1 MKIVCVNSMEKIFP
15 DIEPSLTLR
24 RASVFGNERYNF
36 QFAVCSEKDV
46 AATFSLSVNGREI
59 PAKLVKSMPSQLSK
73 YLNVSDDFVIFKER
87 ASTFY
92 PDLLL
97 PVPDKKIYLKKDC
110 WTSIWGTVNG
120 AELSAGE
127 NHISISVCEDGENT
141 YSAGFEL
148 DVLPA
153 DLPECDIPN
162 TAWFHYDCIS
172 DYYREKVFSPR
183 YNEILRRY
191 FKNMT
196 EHGINMLYV
205 PMFSFA
211 TNTEIGKY
219 RKTVQLVD
227 VAYDGK
233 KYTFGFGRLI
243 AFMKEAESFGFRYF
257 EMSHMATQWGAKFS
271 PKIIADIR
279 GKKRRIFGWDVKST
293 SPRYLRFLDEFL
305 PAIVTALDENGFS
318 GRCFFHISDEPR
330 YEFMENYK
338 MLSEKFRQH
347 LKSYKI
353 FDALSNYD
361 FYKEGL
367 VDFPV
372 VSSDAVAPFFENGV
386 PVWLYYCCSQ
396 GGEYFSNRF
405 FNMPLL
411 RTRILGLQLFAN
423 DIRGFLHWGYNFY
436 YTNLSQKLIDPY
448 FVTDAGNVYPSGDS
462 FLVYPG
468 AGGEP
473 YDSVRN
479 EAFGEAFQDYRA
491 LLLLS
496 ALRGRDFVQKL
507 LEKEGVSG
515 LTKYPRDEKW
525 FAEFR
530 ERINALI
537 MEAQCSSEAV

>member
-1 MKIVCVNSMEKIFP
+1 M
-15 DIEPSLTLR
+15 
-24 RASVFGNERYNF
+24 
-36 QFAVCSEKDV
+36 
-46 AATFSLSVNGREI
+46 
-59 PAKLVKSMPSQLSK
+59 
-73 YLNVSDDFVIFKER
+73 
-87 ASTFY
+87 
-92 PDLLL
+92 
-97 PVPDKKIYLKKDC
+97 
-110 WTSIWGTVNG
+110 
-120 AELSAGE
+120 
-127 NHISISVCEDGENT
+127 
-141 YSAGFEL
+141 
-148 DVLPA
+148 
-153 DLPECDIPN
+153 
-162 TAWFHYDCIS
+162 
-172 DYYREKVFSPR
+172 
-183 YNEILRRY
+183 
-191 FKNMT
+191 
-196 EHGINMLYV
+196 
-205 PMFSFA
+205 
-211 TNTEIGKY
+211 
-219 RKTVQLVD
+219 
-227 VAYDGK
+227 
-233 KYTFGFGRLI
+233 
-243 AFMKEAESFGFRYF
+243 
-257 EMSHMATQWGAKFS
+257 
-271 PKIIADIR
+271 
-279 GKKRRIFGWDVKST
+279 
-293 SPRYLRFLDEFL
+293 
-305 PAIVTALDENGFS
+305 
-318 GRCFFHISDEPR
+318 
-330 YEFMENYK
+330 
-338 MLSEKFRQH
+338 
-347 LKSYKI
+347 
-353 FDALSNYD
+353 
-361 FYKEGL
+361 
-367 VDFPV
+367 DFPV

-496 ALRGRDFVQKL
+496 ALRGRDFIQKL